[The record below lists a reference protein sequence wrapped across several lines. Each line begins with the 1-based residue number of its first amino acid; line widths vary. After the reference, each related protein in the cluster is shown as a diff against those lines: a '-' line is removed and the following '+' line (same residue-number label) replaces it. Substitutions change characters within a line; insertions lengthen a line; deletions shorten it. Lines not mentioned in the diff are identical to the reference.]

1 MRALLA
7 YAVLAL
13 AVISLTTACF
23 IEEVALASRETIEET
38 RPFDPGG
45 TFRLENVNGTVTI
58 DTWGEN
64 SVRISAEKAANNER
78 ALEAIDID
86 IDGEGD
92 WVEVKTH
99 LPRSRLFFGSG
110 GKVDYRITLPTRAKV
125 QVETVNGKLEVSGIE
140 GQVRASTVNGSVEVG
155 EVSGEIETSTVNG
168 SIKANYQNVDADGR
182 HRFSTTNGSVTIYL
196 PTHASGDFEAR
207 TINGSIKTDFPLEVT
222 GKYGN
227 RRLRG
232 QLGEGRGTFDIS
244 TVNGSVRI
252 LETDGAPGKSP

>member
-1 MRALLA
+1 MRALLTHTA
-7 YAVLAL
+7 LAL
-13 AVISLTTACF
+13 AVVSLTTSCF
-23 IEEVALASRETIEET
+23 IEEVAMASRETIEET

-58 DTWGEN
+58 DTWDEKR
-64 SVRISAEKAANNER
+64 VRITAEKAANSER
-78 ALEAIDID
+78 ALEAIEID
-86 IDGEGD
+86 IDGEDD

-99 LPRSRLFFGSG
+99 LPRGRLFFGSG
-110 GKVDYRITLPTRAKV
+110 GKVDYRITLPTRAQI
-125 QVETVNGKLEVSGIE
+125 QVETVNGKLNVTGIK

-168 SIKANYQNVDADGR
+168 SIKATYQDVDPDGR
-182 HRFSTTNGSVTIYL
+182 HRFSTTNGSVTLYL
-196 PTHASGDFEAR
+196 PMHASGDFEAR
-207 TINGSIKTDFPLEVT
+207 TVNGSIKTDFPLEVT
-222 GKYGN
+222 GKFGH

-252 LETDGAPGKSP
+252 LEADHAEGKSS